1 MSLTVVLPSWIALLA
16 ISSTSL
22 SIILRS
28 TASFK
33 KSDTSETEVVFIKK
47 GFLKNFLILSISPD
61 GGLES
66 SISSFLFIFVWIYY
80 IKF

>member
-33 KSDTSETEVVFIKK
+33 KSYTSETEVVFIKK

-66 SISSFLFIFVWIYY
+66 SISSFLFIFIWIHY